1 MRAAA
6 HLHLYYPDVAVELI
20 DRFAALGRPDI
31 DLFATHSAPLPDAVS
46 AALDRVPGL
55 VERIAVPDRGFD
67 VLPFLQVLPLA
78 RSRGAE
84 VIAKLHTKKGRSGY
98 AAEWRALAID
108 GMIASDAQVR
118 AILDAFAADPALA
131 LVGPAA
137 LYKSAA
143 ANLFD
148 NGALLPALAGE
159 VMGGRY
165 PPADWGFFAGTFF
178 WARTDAF
185 LTLEAIAQA
194 RGFEEAGARDGR
206 LAHACERLFGLAP
219 VAADGRVGLVSEDG
233 IAIVDAP
240 GELDDEPI
248 VKTLVKRAERHVGAL
263 DAETVALIRADNPL
277 AHYARHGREADAL
290 DPNPFFQSS
299 WYNAVNADVFDAGV
313 HPLHHYMHHGWKEAR
328 STGPLF
334 DAGHYRSAYG
344 DVDGDPLMHF
354 MTIGQREGRIGV
366 PAAVPADGEELMR
379 HSRRFDGRRERGF
392 LDAMAGLDAPT
403 IANAA
408 ATKVSVVM
416 PVWNRAEA
424 VAAAIRSV
432 LAQSHA
438 AFELIVVDDG
448 STDDTVRLVE
458 PFLVD
463 PRVVLV
469 RAAHAGVSAARN
481 LGLDRASGAVVAYLD
496 SDNRWVPWFLE
507 VMVRLLVSGGAD
519 AAYAGLALRDGRGH
533 LAGYRGADF
542 DWDACLASNYID
554 LNVFCHRRDTGE
566 RFDPA
571 LRRMVDWD
579 FILRTTRDRPVAY
592 APFVGCD
599 YSDARSD
606 DSRITMRE
614 PAAYQ
619 KLVATKL
626 REGGAVGSAAFAEKL
641 RLAFAIKIAAPRAE
655 RAVWGD
661 WHFAE
666 ALAAAIR
673 RLGHDARIDCREEW
687 GGHALADEDV
697 AIVLRG
703 LIPYAPRVGQIGV
716 LWIISHPD
724 QVPFDEMERFDR
736 VYTAS
741 PSHAA
746 LLAHIVQV
754 PVSPLLQAT
763 DPGLF
768 RPEPR
773 AAEAPALLF
782 CGNSRGVRR
791 PVIGWS
797 ISAGRNPTIYGGG
810 WDGFVPAELIAGEAL
825 DNDVLG
831 PLYAGAGAVLNDHW
845 PSMRAFGIVSNRLFD
860 VVAAGGRAIT
870 DAVPGVAGLF
880 GDAVVEVGSP
890 EDLRAAIDAPRVP
903 EEEAARIAREVGEA
917 HSFDRRAETIVADV
931 LARLGLPPR
940 VRPAAPRRSD
950 PPIRVHLVTRI
961 AAHGPQSSAYVRI
974 VAPLTDPGVA
984 DRVSLTLGGDGEVPT
999 CDVCIVQRTALPDR
1013 DAVDALVGRLG
1024 RQGAALVTDVDDAFA
1039 AIGNDHPEA
1048 AFYRPLNAA
1057 LERAMAAAAESWF
1070 STPALARLY
1079 AGTGGSAVVIPNG
1092 LDPRLWRDW
1101 RRAPDELFGDRRLRL
1116 LYMGTHTHAADFAR
1130 LRPALQ
1136 RLAEERPDAFR
1147 LTLVGIETGTAPAP
1161 WLDSLAPPAEAVS
1174 YPRFV
1179 RWLRGQ
1185 GPFDAGLAPLAPSA
1199 FNDGKSD
1206 VKLLDYAALGLLPV
1220 VEDCAAY
1227 RADPR
1232 FADAALFAHDWY
1244 EAMAALLDHPER
1256 WRARARRASALL
1268 WRHRDA
1274 AAVGRRMLDRLEAL
1288 VRRPGR

>member
-6 HLHLYYPDVAVELI
+6 HLHLYYPEVAIELI
-20 DRFAALGRPDI
+20 ERFAAIGRADI
-31 DLFATHSAPLPDAVS
+31 DLFATHSGALPAAVS
-46 AALDRVPGL
+46 AALDRVPGV
-55 VERIAVPDRGFD
+55 VERVEVANRGFD
-67 VLPFLQVLPLA
+67 VLPFLDVLPLA
-78 RSRGAE
+78 RARGID
-84 VIAKLHTKKGRSGY
+84 VIAKLHTKKGDTGY
-98 AAEWRALAID
+98 AAEWRALAYE
-108 GMIASDAQVR
+108 GMVASDAQVT
-118 AILDAFAADPALA
+118 AILDAFAGDPTLA

-148 NGALLPALAGE
+148 NWSLMAELSRV
-159 VMGGRY
+159 VMTGRY

-185 LTLEAIAQA
+185 AALEQIAA
-194 RGFEEAGARDGR
+194 ERCFDEDASRDGG
-206 LAHACERLFGLAP
+206 LAHAFERLFGLVP
-219 VAADGRVGLVSEDG
+219 VATDGRVGLVSEEG
-233 IAIVDAP
+233 LTIVAAP
-240 GELDDEPI
+240 GAPDDEPI
-248 VKTLVKRAERHVGAL
+248 VKTLVQRAERNVGAL
-263 DAETVALIRADNPL
+263 DAETAALIRAENPL
-277 AHYARHGREADAL
+277 AHYARHGRDADAL
-290 DPNPFFQSS
+290 DPNPFFRSG
-299 WYNAVNADVFDAGV
+299 WYNSVNADVFDAGV
-313 HPLHHYMHHGWKEAR
+313 HPLHHYMHHGWKEER

-334 DAGHYRSAYG
+334 DAGHYRRAYD
-344 DVDGDPLMHF
+344 DVAGDPLIHF
-354 MTIGQREGRIGV
+354 MTVGQREGRIGV
-366 PAAVPADGEELMR
+366 PAAAPAEGDEEELAR
-379 HSRRFDGRRERGF
+379 HSRRFDLVRERRF
-392 LDAMAGLDAPT
+392 LDDVAALDAGT
-403 IANAA
+403 IARAA
-408 ATKVSVVM
+408 ATRVSVVM
-416 PVWNRAEA
+416 PVWNRAGS

-432 LAQSHA
+432 LAQSHRDL
-438 AFELIVVDDG
+438 ELIVVDDG
-448 STDDTVRLVE
+448 STDDTVAIVE
-458 PFLVD
+458 AFLAN
-463 PRVVLV
+463 PRVTLL
-469 RAAHAGVSAARN
+469 RAAHGGVSAARN
-481 LGLDRASGAVVAYLD
+481 LGLEAADGAVVAYLD

-507 VMVRLLVSGGAD
+507 VMVRLLERQGAD
-519 AAYAGLALRDGRGH
+519 AAYAGLALRDARGH

-542 DWDACLASNYID
+542 DWEACLASNYID
-554 LNVFCHRRDTGE
+554 LNVFCHRRETGE

-579 FILRTTRDRPVAY
+579 FILRTTRGRAVAY

-614 PAAYQ
+614 PAAFQ

-626 REGGAVGSAAFAEKL
+626 REGVEIGSAAFAAKL
-641 RLAFAIKIAAPRAE
+641 RLVFAIKIAAPREE

-673 RLGHDARIDCREEW
+673 RLGHDARVDCREEW

-703 LIPYAPRVGQIGV
+703 LIPYAPRVGQLGL

-724 QVPFDEMERFDR
+724 QVPFEEMERFAH

-746 LLAHIVQV
+746 LLAHAVRI

-763 DPGLF
+763 DPARF

-773 AAEAPALLF
+773 AADAPAVLF
-782 CGNSRGVRR
+782 CGNSRGARR
-791 PVIGWS
+791 LVIDWA
-797 ISAGRNPTIYGGG
+797 IAAGRPPAIHGGG
-810 WDGFVPAELIAGEAL
+810 WDGFVLPELVAGEVL
-825 DNDVLG
+825 DNDALG

-860 VVAAGGRAIT
+860 VAAAGGRAIT
-870 DAVPGVAGLF
+870 DAVPGIAALF
-880 GDAVVEVGSP
+880 GDAVVEVGSAD
-890 EDLRAAIDAPRVP
+890 ELRAAVDAPR
-903 EEEAARIAREVGEA
+903 AARSNIAREVADA

-931 LARLGLPPR
+931 AARLGLPPR
-940 VRPAAPRRSD
+940 VRPALPRRAP
-950 PPIRVHLVTRI
+950 PPIRVHLVTRA

-984 DRVSLTLGGDGEVPT
+984 DRIALSIGGESEVPP
-999 CDVCIVQRTALPDR
+999 CDVCIVQRTVLPDR
-1013 DAVDALVGRLG
+1013 AAVDALVGRLG

-1039 AIGNDHPEA
+1039 TIGPDHPQA
-1048 AFYRPLNAA
+1048 GFYRPLNDA
-1057 LERAMAAAAESWF
+1057 LERAMAAAAETWF
-1070 STPALARLY
+1070 STPALADLY
-1079 AGTGGSAVVIPNG
+1079 AGIGGSAVVIANG

-1101 RRAPDELFGDRRLRL
+1101 RRAPHEPFADRRLRL

-1130 LRPALQ
+1130 LRPALE
-1136 RLAEERPDAFR
+1136 RLAEERPDSFA
-1147 LTLVGIETGTAPAP
+1147 LTLIGVETGTAPAR
-1161 WLDSLAPPAEAVS
+1161 WLTSLSAPSDAVS

-1199 FNDGKSD
+1199 FNAAKSD

-1220 VEDCAAY
+1220 VEDAPAY

-1232 FADAALFAHDWY
+1232 FADAALFARDWR
-1244 EAMAALLDHPER
+1244 ETIAMLLDDPER
-1256 WRARARRASALL
+1256 WRRRAARASTLL

-1274 AAVGRRMLDRLEAL
+1274 AAVGRRMLGRLEAL
-1288 VRRPGR
+1288 VRRPAA